1 MLQTTRDSGQNTSTV
16 GGIILDNT
24 TLSINDSPYSIS
36 TDIQIAEDATLTIE
50 PGVLIY
56 GNHKYIKPWGTL
68 SCIGTEN
75 SMITFENVRLK
86 IEYSSNH
93 TQRYYIQYSIINE
106 GEVSLPYGS
115 GYMRDSKLTDVN
127 CLYFWNP
134 QNDSY
139 IEKNI
144 FIRCVK
150 LTVATDKNVK
160 LYIRNNVFYEQRSY
174 AIEYHANRSTSR
186 TIVEYNSFLST
197 DKIAIYLPSGYIM
210 DNNIVATNN
219 YWNTTDANVINTM
232 IYDKNDDLGIPY
244 HVEYNPILTE
254 PHPNTP
260 VFNP

>member
-36 TDIQIAEDATLTIE
+36 TDIQIAEDATLIIE

-139 IEKNI
+139 IEK
-144 FIRCVK
+144 K
-150 LTVATDKNVK
+150 H
-160 LYIRNNVFYEQRSY
+160 LYSMC
-174 AIEYHANRSTSR
+174 
-186 TIVEYNSFLST
+186 
-197 DKIAIYLPSGYIM
+197 K
-210 DNNIVATNN
+210 TNCCN
-219 YWNTTDANVINTM
+219 
-232 IYDKNDDLGIPY
+232 
-244 HVEYNPILTE
+244 
-254 PHPNTP
+254 
-260 VFNP
+260 